1 MKKFLEYVKF
11 FAAVNI
17 YNSVG
22 RINRMQYLKYKIALF
37 AFGLI
42 LILTALLIGNI
53 FNLIAPIV
61 GFIATGFLMIVVA
74 VPIFLV
80 DILLGVRRL
89 HDMNLTGWF
98 MVLMFIPY
106 VNLLF
111 TAFLF
116 CWKGTE
122 GKNEY
127 DIDLSNLPDNIE
139 IQNLDVQ
146 NLDVQKVSLVKKV
159 SQS

>member
-42 LILTALLIGNI
+42 LILTALLIGNL

-61 GFIATGFLMIVVA
+61 GFIATMFLMLVVA
-74 VPIFLV
+74 LPIFLG

-127 DIDLSNLPDNIE
+127 DIDLSNLPDNVE
-139 IQNLDVQ
+139 VQ

>member
-61 GFIATGFLMIVVA
+61 GFIATGFLMIVAA
-74 VPIFLV
+74 VPIFLG

-127 DIDLSNLPDNIE
+127 DIDLSNLPDNVE
-139 IQNLDVQ
+139 VQ

>member
-1 MKKFLEYVKF
+1 MKKFLDYVKF
-11 FAAVNI
+11 FAVVNI

-22 RINRMQYLKYKIALF
+22 RINRVQYLKYKLALF
-37 AFGLI
+37 AFGLV
-42 LILTALLIGNI
+42 LILAALLIGNV
-53 FNLIAPIV
+53 FNLIAPVV
-61 GFIATGFLMIVVA
+61 GFIATMFLMLVA
-74 VPIFLV
+74 ALPIFLG

-106 VNLLF
+106 INLLF

-116 CWKGTE
+116 CWKGND

-127 DIDLSNLPDNIE
+127 DIDLSNLPKDVE
-139 IQNLDVQ
+139 IQ
-146 NLDVQKVSLVKKV
+146 KVNLVKKV
-159 SQS
+159 S

>member
-11 FAAVNI
+11 FAMVNI

-22 RINRMQYLKYKIALF
+22 RINRMQYLKYKLALF

-61 GFIATGFLMIVVA
+61 GFITTGFLMIVA
-74 VPIFLV
+74 ALPIFLG

-89 HDMNLTGWF
+89 HDMDLTGWL

-106 VNLLF
+106 INLLF

-116 CWKGTE
+116 CWKGTD
-122 GKNEY
+122 GKNQY

-139 IQNLDVQ
+139 VQ